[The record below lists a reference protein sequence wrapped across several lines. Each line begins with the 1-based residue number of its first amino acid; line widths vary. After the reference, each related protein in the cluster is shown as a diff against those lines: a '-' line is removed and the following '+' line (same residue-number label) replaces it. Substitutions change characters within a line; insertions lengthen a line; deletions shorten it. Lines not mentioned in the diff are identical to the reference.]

1 MAEKTI
7 AQKIEED
14 ARAGIER
21 VKVDG
26 TDVTAMSIED
36 RITADQYR
44 KEETAVGKNHLGFTF
59 RTFVPGG
66 TG

>member
-7 AQKIEED
+7 AEKIEED

-26 TDVTAMSIED
+26 TDVTAMSIDD
-36 RITADQYR
+36 RIKADQYG
-44 KEETAVGKNHLGFTF
+44 KKDTAAAKNHLGITF

-66 TG
+66 CG